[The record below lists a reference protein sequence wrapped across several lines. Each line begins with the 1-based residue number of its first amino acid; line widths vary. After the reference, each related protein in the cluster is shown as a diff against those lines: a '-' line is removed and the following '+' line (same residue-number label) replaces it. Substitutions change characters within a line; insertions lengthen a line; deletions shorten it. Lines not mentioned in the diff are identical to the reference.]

1 AAGSRPASAATAPGM
16 ADGTAGGPGRFRRL
30 WGHSGV
36 KVSVLTVAAALE
48 VAYLQAHGYS
58 QVFADDG
65 YVVLHRPADS
75 RTAQAHPL
83 PAPRLHTNI
92 CY

>member
-1 AAGSRPASAATAPGM
+1 M
-16 ADGTAGGPGRFRRL
+16 ADGTAGGSGRFQRP

-36 KVSVLTVAAALE
+36 KVS
-48 VAYLQAHGYS
+48 
-58 QVFADDG
+58 
-65 YVVLHRPADS
+65 VVLHRPADS
-75 RTAQAHPL
+75 RTAQALAHPL